1 MEEKQQKM
9 EPEIHHYLELVEGKN
24 QQEGWE
30 KASRK
35 CTGTEAQRMKYFK
48 NKVIVPNTKRWGRV
62 RIFGLDKIQTTG
74 DLEYSSQQSDV
85 DKGPIEMS

>member
-1 MEEKQQKM
+1 
-9 EPEIHHYLELVEGKN
+9 
-24 QQEGWE
+24 
-30 KASRK
+30 
-35 CTGTEAQRMKYFK
+35 MKYFK